1 MKIVDPKV
9 YIISE
14 TQISPGL
21 YDYLKDHEIGWKPAL
36 GVTSAETLIEF
47 AGRNC
52 YESWPKE
59 DGTFE
64 NKNISRVREG
74 NDIYIN
80 NILKSGHGSV
90 LEHCNVG
97 FLLELSRVATHELVR
112 HRAGTAYAQSSD
124 RYIRCDDIPMYAPDI
139 IKDNADAYRVYQDA
153 VLNIEKSIKELETIY
168 DIDNIKEFDTKK
180 ILTSAFR
187 RIAPTG
193 KMCKM
198 VFTANHRT
206 LRHVIELRTSKH
218 AEIEIRV
225 VFDLIAKL
233 LKERYPNIYQDMSCN
248 EDGEWIFSNHKI

>member
-90 LEHCNVG
+90 LEHCYVG

-139 IKDNADAYRVYQDA
+139 IKDNVDAYRVFQDA

-225 VFDLIAKL
+225 VFDMIAKL

-248 EDGEWIFSNHKI
+248 EDGEWIFENHKI

>member
-21 YDYLKDHEIGWKPAL
+21 YDYLRDHEIGWKPAL

-90 LEHCNVG
+90 LEHCDVG
-97 FLLELSRVATHELVR
+97 FLIELSRVATHELVR
-112 HRAGTAYAQSSD
+112 HRAGTAFAQSSD

-139 IKDNADAYRVYQDA
+139 IKDNEEAYKVYQDA

-168 DIDNIKEFDTKK
+168 DIDNIKDFDTKK

-206 LRHVIELRTSKH
+206 LRHIIELRTSKH

-248 EDGEWIFSNHKI
+248 EDGEWVFLNHKI

>member
-14 TQISPGL
+14 TQISLGL
-21 YDYLKDHEIGWKPAL
+21 YDYLRDHEIGWKPAL

-47 AGRNC
+47 SGRNC

-90 LEHCNVG
+90 LEHCYVG

-139 IKDNADAYRVYQDA
+139 IKDNEDAYRVYQDA

-168 DIDNIKEFDTKK
+168 DIDNIKDFDTKK

-225 VFDLIAKL
+225 VFDMIAKL

-248 EDGEWIFSNHKI
+248 EDGEWTFENHKI

>member
-233 LKERYPNIYQDMSCN
+233 VKERYPNIYQDMSCN
-248 EDGEWIFSNHKI
+248 EDGEWVFSNHKI

>member
-1 MKIVDPKV
+1 MRISDPKV
-9 YIISE
+9 YIISK
-14 TQISPGL
+14 TQLTPGL
-21 YDYLKDHEIGWKPAL
+21 WDYLKDNDIAWKPAL
-36 GVTSAETLIEF
+36 GVTCAESLIEF

-90 LEHCNVG
+90 LEHCTVG

-112 HRAGTAYAQSSD
+112 HRAGTAFAQSSD
-124 RYIRCDDIPMYAPDI
+124 RYIRCDDISMYAPDI
-139 IKDNADAYRVYQDA
+139 IKDNEEAYKVFQDA
-153 VLNIEKSIKELETIY
+153 VLSVEKSIKELEAIY

-225 VFDLIAKL
+225 VFDKIATL
-233 LKERYPNIYQDMSCN
+233 LKEEFPNIYQDMSRN
-248 EDGEWIFSNHKI
+248 EDGEWIFENSKI

>member
-1 MKIVDPKV
+1 MKIVEPKV
-9 YIISE
+9 YIIAKTE
-14 TQISPGL
+14 IKPGMWE
-21 YDYLKDHEIGWKPAL
+21 YLRDNEIGWKPAL
-36 GVTSAETLIEF
+36 GVSGAETLIEF

-59 DGTFE
+59 DGSFE

-74 NDIYIN
+74 NDTYIS

-90 LEHCNVG
+90 LEHCNVS
-97 FLLELSRVATHELVR
+97 FLIELSRVATHELVR

-124 RYIRCDDIPMYAPDI
+124 RYIRCDDISMYAPDI
-139 IKDNADAYRVYQDA
+139 IKENVDAYRVFQDT
-153 VLNIEKSIKELETIY
+153 VLKIEESIKELEAIY

-198 VFTANHRT
+198 VFTANHRAI
-206 LRHVIELRTSKH
+206 RHIIELRTSKH

-233 LKERYPNIYQDMSCN
+233 MKEEFPNIYQDMSCN
-248 EDGEWIFSNHKI
+248 DDGEWIFENSKI

>member
-21 YDYLKDHEIGWKPAL
+21 YDYLRDHEIGWKPAL

-90 LEHCNVG
+90 LEHCDVG
-97 FLLELSRVATHELVR
+97 FLIELSRVATHELVR
-112 HRAGTAYAQSSD
+112 HRAGTAFAQSSD

-139 IKDNADAYRVYQDA
+139 IKDNEEAYKVYQDA

-168 DIDNIKEFDTKK
+168 DIDNIKDFDSKK

-206 LRHVIELRTSKH
+206 LRHIIELRTSKH

-248 EDGEWIFSNHKI
+248 EDGEWVFLNHKI